1 MDMKSFYANEKPKTK
16 RKGFSL
22 VEMMVVMLLIAVV
35 LAASA
40 PMITRKVS
48 RERSDK
54 IFDMLG
60 TDPNNAVEYVK
71 GRNQRIF
78 MNGKTDGYVG
88 IVETGVNIP
97 ANSILFGKNSL
108 SSGTGGTAT
117 TNLVGIGFGTTNY
130 LNSVAIGY
138 KAGAFT
144 DAVSIGKGAN
154 GNEYG
159 VAIGSN
165 SQTRYKNSV
174 AIGYNARTVGENAI
188 TIGAGPF
195 ATDTGKNA
203 ISIGYNADAIAK
215 NGIAIGYNAS
225 ATDENSVAIGYN
237 ATAPFKNSIVLGT
250 EKDTVYIPGNLIIG
264 KTTAVG
270 VRAVSD
276 GRSYPLYAYTH
287 RSHDGDDRHF
297 TDIVDVI
304 ERNHADDY
312 KGSGD
317 FAVAMVGSR
326 TPGIQLG
333 PYTFRTHAWSS
344 GYNDNQK
351 ICPPTNSGDWYRIS
365 RGKCSDVDQSSN
377 NVWLWSDARLKN
389 IGNTYTSGLEEL
401 NQLKFYHFTFKNDKD
416 KTPQVGVIAQDLQKV
431 FPQAVSKDD
440 GGWLTIR
447 WDEMFYAAI
456 NAIKEL
462 NTKVCAIAKDVTNLK
477 TVTDEHTKTL
487 EAQAQTI
494 EQQQVEIKEL
504 TARVE
509 KLEQKRK

>member
-1 MDMKSFYANEKPKTK
+1 M
-16 RKGFSL
+16 
-22 VEMMVVMLLIAVV
+22 IAVV

-78 MNGKTDGYVG
+78 MNGRKDGYVG

-97 ANSILFGKNSL
+97 TNSVLFGQNIL
-108 SSGTGGTAT
+108 SPFNYAT
-117 TNLVGIGFGTTNY
+117 KETSANNLVGIGFGTTNY

-138 KAGAFT
+138 KAAANT
-144 DAVSIGKGAN
+144 DSVTIGNSAS
-154 GNEYG
+154 GNDYG

-174 AIGYNARTVGENAI
+174 AIGYSARTTGENAVA
-188 TIGAGPF
+188 IGASQWSTESG
-195 ATDTGKNA
+195 
-203 ISIGYNADAIAK
+203 
-215 NGIAIGYNAS
+215 
-225 ATDENSVAIGYN
+225 ERSVAIGYGARARYENSIAIGANASVMGENSIAIGNN
-237 ATAPFKNSIVLGT
+237 ATASYKNTVVLGDSNT
-250 EKDTVYIPGNLIIG
+250 TVFIPGNLVVNHAALIG
-264 KTTAVG
+264 
-270 VRAVSD
+270 RAAGRNDNLYFRPYAQED
-276 GRSYPLYAYTH
+276 GRHFAVLNA
-287 RSHDGDDRHF
+287 GDWKGEDSNVSLVQDDTNDDKLVVRVGPYS
-297 TDIVDVI
+297 TQT
-304 ERNHADDY
+304 EWWRRDY
-312 KGSGD
+312 KD
-317 FAVAMVGSR
+317 NN
-326 TPGIQLG
+326 
-333 PYTFRTHAWSS
+333 RTHI
-344 GYNDNQK
+344 NFED
-351 ICPPTNSGDWYRIS
+351 PT
-365 RGKCSDVDQSSN
+365 RGNNPKSHRQSDI
-377 NVWLWSDARLKN
+377 RLKN
-389 IGNTYTSGLEEL
+389 VGEPFTAGLNEL
-401 NQLKFYHFTFKNDKD
+401 EKLNFYHFTFKKDKD
-416 KTPQVGVIAQDLQKV
+416 QVPQVGVMAQDLQKV

-487 EAQAQTI
+487 ESQAQTI

>member
-1 MDMKSFYANEKPKTK
+1 MDMKSFYANEKLKTK

-78 MNGKTDGYVG
+78 MNGRKDGYIG

-97 ANSILFGKNSL
+97 TNSVLFGQNILFPFNY
-108 SSGTGGTAT
+108 AT
-117 TNLVGIGFGTTNY
+117 KETSANNLVGIGFGTSNY

-138 KAGAFT
+138 KAAANT
-144 DAVSIGKGAN
+144 DSVTIGNSAS
-154 GNEYG
+154 GNDYG

-174 AIGYNARTVGENAI
+174 AIGYSARTTGENAVA
-188 TIGAGPF
+188 IGASQWSTEAG
-195 ATDTGKNA
+195 
-203 ISIGYNADAIAK
+203 
-215 NGIAIGYNAS
+215 
-225 ATDENSVAIGYN
+225 ERSVAIGYGASAHYENSIAIGANASVMGENSIAIGNN
-237 ATAPFKNSIVLGT
+237 ATAHYKNTVVLGNSNT
-250 EKDTVYIPGNLIIG
+250 TVFIPGNLVVNHAALIG
-264 KTTAVG
+264 
-270 VRAVSD
+270 RAAGRNDNLYFRPYAQED
-276 GRSYPLYAYTH
+276 GRHFAVLNA
-287 RSHDGDDRHF
+287 GDWKGNDSNLSMVQDD
-297 TDIVDVI
+297 TDTDKLVVRVGPYSTQT
-304 ERNHADDY
+304 EWWRGDY
-312 KGSGD
+312 KD
-317 FAVAMVGSR
+317 NN
-326 TPGIQLG
+326 
-333 PYTFRTHAWSS
+333 RTHI
-344 GYNDNQK
+344 NFED
-351 ICPPTNSGDWYRIS
+351 PT
-365 RGKCSDVDQSSN
+365 RGNNPKSHKHSDI
-377 NVWLWSDARLKN
+377 RLKN
-389 IGNTYTSGLEEL
+389 VGEPFTAGLNEL
-401 NQLKFYHFTFKNDKD
+401 EKLNFYHFTFKKDKD
-416 KTPQVGVIAQDLQKV
+416 QVPQVGVMAQDLQKV

>member
-78 MNGKTDGYVG
+78 MNGRKDGYVG

-97 ANSILFGKNSL
+97 TNSVLFGQNIL
-108 SSGTGGTAT
+108 SPFNYAT
-117 TNLVGIGFGTTNY
+117 KETSANNLVGIGFGTTNY

-138 KAGAFT
+138 KASANT
-144 DAVSIGKGAN
+144 DSVTIGNSAS

-174 AIGYNARTVGENAI
+174 AIGYSARTSGENAVA
-188 TIGAGPF
+188 IGASQWSTEAG
-195 ATDTGKNA
+195 
-203 ISIGYNADAIAK
+203 
-215 NGIAIGYNAS
+215 
-225 ATDENSVAIGYN
+225 ERSVAIGYGARARYENSIAIGANASVMGENSIAIGNN
-237 ATAPFKNSIVLGT
+237 ATANYKNTVVLGDSNT
-250 EKDTVYIPGNLIIG
+250 TVFIPGNLVVNHAALIG
-264 KTTAVG
+264 
-270 VRAVSD
+270 RAAGRNDNLYFRPYAQED
-276 GRSYPLYAYTH
+276 GRHFAVLNA
-287 RSHDGDDRHF
+287 GDWKGNDSNLSMVQDD
-297 TDIVDVI
+297 TDTDKLVVRVGPYSTQT
-304 ERNHADDY
+304 EWWRGDY
-312 KGSGD
+312 KD
-317 FAVAMVGSR
+317 NN
-326 TPGIQLG
+326 
-333 PYTFRTHAWSS
+333 RTHI
-344 GYNDNQK
+344 NFED
-351 ICPPTNSGDWYRIS
+351 PT
-365 RGKCSDVDQSSN
+365 RGNNPKSHKHSDI
-377 NVWLWSDARLKN
+377 RLKN
-389 IGNTYTSGLEEL
+389 VGEPFTAGLNEL
-401 NQLKFYHFTFKNDKD
+401 EKLNFYHFTFKKDKD
-416 KTPQVGVIAQDLQKV
+416 QVPQVGVMAQDLQKV

>member
-78 MNGKTDGYVG
+78 MNGRKDGYVG

-97 ANSILFGKNSL
+97 TNSVLFGQNILFPFNY
-108 SSGTGGTAT
+108 AT
-117 TNLVGIGFGTTNY
+117 KETSANNLVGIGFGTSNY

-144 DAVSIGKGAN
+144 DAVSIGNGAN

-159 VAIGSN
+159 VAIGSKA
-165 SQTRYKNSV
+165 QTRYKNSV

-203 ISIGYNADAIAK
+203 ISIGYNADAINK

-225 ATDENSVAIGYN
+225 AMDENSVAIGYN
-237 ATAPFKNSIVLGT
+237 ATAHYKNTVVLGDT
-250 EKDTVYIPGNLIIG
+250 NTTVYIPGNLVVNHAALIG
-264 KTTAVG
+264 
-270 VRAVSD
+270 RAAGRNDNLYFRPYAQED
-276 GRSYPLYAYTH
+276 GRHFAVLNA
-287 RSHDGDDRHF
+287 GDWKGEDSNVSLVQDDTNDDKLVVRVGPYS
-297 TDIVDVI
+297 TQT
-304 ERNHADDY
+304 EWWRRDY
-312 KGSGD
+312 KD
-317 FAVAMVGSR
+317 NN
-326 TPGIQLG
+326 
-333 PYTFRTHAWSS
+333 RTHINFEDPTR
-344 GYNDNQK
+344 GNDPKSHRQ
-351 ICPPTNSGDWYRIS
+351 
-365 RGKCSDVDQSSN
+365 SDI
-377 NVWLWSDARLKN
+377 RLKN
-389 IGNTYTSGLEEL
+389 VGEPFTAGLNEL
-401 NQLKFYHFTFKNDKD
+401 EKLNFYHFTFKKDKD
-416 KTPQVGVIAQDLQKV
+416 QVPQVGVMAQDLQKV

>member
-78 MNGKTDGYVG
+78 MNGRKDGYIG

-97 ANSILFGKNSL
+97 TNSVLFGQNILFPFNY
-108 SSGTGGTAT
+108 AT
-117 TNLVGIGFGTTNY
+117 KETSANNLVGIGFGTTNY

-144 DAVSIGKGAN
+144 DAVSIGNGAN

-165 SQTRYKNSV
+165 SQTRHKNSV
-174 AIGYNARTVGENAI
+174 AIGYSARTTGENAVA
-188 TIGAGPF
+188 IGASQWGTE
-195 ATDTGKNA
+195 AG
-203 ISIGYNADAIAK
+203 
-215 NGIAIGYNAS
+215 
-225 ATDENSVAIGYN
+225 ERSVAIGYGANARYERSIAIGANASVMGENSIAIGNN
-237 ATAPFKNSIVLGT
+237 ATAHYKNTVVLGDSNT
-250 EKDTVYIPGNLIIG
+250 TVFIPGNLVVNHAALIG
-264 KTTAVG
+264 
-270 VRAVSD
+270 RAAGRNDNLYFRPYAQED
-276 GRSYPLYAYTH
+276 GRHFAVLNA
-287 RSHDGDDRHF
+287 GDWKGNDSNLSMVQDD
-297 TDIVDVI
+297 TDTDKLVVRVGPYSTQT
-304 ERNHADDY
+304 EWWRGDY
-312 KGSGD
+312 KD
-317 FAVAMVGSR
+317 NN
-326 TPGIQLG
+326 
-333 PYTFRTHAWSS
+333 RTHI
-344 GYNDNQK
+344 NFED
-351 ICPPTNSGDWYRIS
+351 PT
-365 RGKCSDVDQSSN
+365 RGNNTKSHKHSDI
-377 NVWLWSDARLKN
+377 RLKN
-389 IGNTYTSGLEEL
+389 VGEPFTAGLNEL
-401 NQLKFYHFTFKNDKD
+401 EKLNFYHFTFKKDKD
-416 KTPQVGVIAQDLQKV
+416 QVPQVGVMAQDLQKV

>member
-1 MDMKSFYANEKPKTK
+1 MDMKSFYANEKPKSK

-78 MNGKTDGYVG
+78 MNGRKDGYVG

-97 ANSILFGKNSL
+97 TNSVIFGKNMLFPFDYVTKESP
-108 SSGTGGTAT
+108 AN
-117 TNLVGIGFGTTNY
+117 NLVGIGFDTSNY

-144 DAVSIGKGAN
+144 DAVSIGNSASGSD
-154 GNEYG
+154 YG

-165 SQTRYKNSV
+165 SNTRHKNSV
-174 AIGYNARTVGENAI
+174 AIGYRAQTSGENAV
-188 TIGAGPF
+188 
-195 ATDTGKNA
+195 
-203 ISIGYNADAIAK
+203 
-215 NGIAIGYNAS
+215 AIGGSQWGTEAG
-225 ATDENSVAIGYN
+225 ERSVAIGYGARARYNNSIAIGANASVMGENSIAIGNN
-237 ATAPFKNSIVLGT
+237 ATANYKNTVVLGDSNT
-250 EKDTVYIPGNLIIG
+250 TVFIPGNLVVNHAALIG
-264 KTTAVG
+264 RSAG
-270 VRAVSD
+270 RNDNLYFRPYAQED
-276 GRSYPLYAYTH
+276 GRHFAVLNA
-287 RSHDGDDRHF
+287 GDWKGEDSNLSMVQDDTN
-297 TDIVDVI
+297 TDILVVRVGPYSTLS
-304 ERNHADDY
+304 ERWRRDY
-312 KGSGD
+312 KD
-317 FAVAMVGSR
+317 NN
-326 TPGIQLG
+326 
-333 PYTFRTHAWSS
+333 RTHINFEDPSK
-344 GYNDNQK
+344 G
-351 ICPPTNSGDWYRIS
+351 NSTKSHRQ
-365 RGKCSDVDQSSN
+365 SDI
-377 NVWLWSDARLKN
+377 RLKN
-389 IGNTYTSGLEEL
+389 VGEPFTAGLDEL
-401 NQLKFYHFTFKNDKD
+401 EKLNFYHFTFKKDKD
-416 KTPQVGVIAQDLQKV
+416 QVPQVGVMAQDLQKV

-487 EAQAQTI
+487 ESQAQTI

>member
-78 MNGKTDGYVG
+78 MNGRKDGYVG

-97 ANSILFGKNSL
+97 TNSVLFGQNIL
-108 SSGTGGTAT
+108 SPFNYAT
-117 TNLVGIGFGTTNY
+117 KETSANNLVGIGFGTTNY

-138 KAGAFT
+138 KAAANT
-144 DAVSIGKGAN
+144 DSVTIGNSASGSD
-154 GNEYG
+154 YG

-165 SQTRYKNSV
+165 SQTRHKNSV
-174 AIGYNARTVGENAI
+174 AIGYSARTTGENAVA
-188 TIGAGPF
+188 IGASQWGTE
-195 ATDTGKNA
+195 AG
-203 ISIGYNADAIAK
+203 
-215 NGIAIGYNAS
+215 
-225 ATDENSVAIGYN
+225 ERSVAIGYGANASYERSIAIGANASVMGENSIAIGNN
-237 ATAPFKNSIVLGT
+237 ATAHYKNTVVLGDSNT
-250 EKDTVYIPGNLIIG
+250 TVFIPGNLVVNHAALIG
-264 KTTAVG
+264 
-270 VRAVSD
+270 RAAGRNDNLYFRPYAQED
-276 GRSYPLYAYTH
+276 GRHFAVLNA
-287 RSHDGDDRHF
+287 GDWKGEDSNLSMVQDD
-297 TDIVDVI
+297 TDTDNLVVRVGPYSTQT
-304 ERNHADDY
+304 ERWRRDY
-312 KGSGD
+312 KD
-317 FAVAMVGSR
+317 NN
-326 TPGIQLG
+326 
-333 PYTFRTHAWSS
+333 RTHINFEDPTR
-344 GYNDNQK
+344 GNDPKSHRQ
-351 ICPPTNSGDWYRIS
+351 
-365 RGKCSDVDQSSN
+365 SDI
-377 NVWLWSDARLKN
+377 RLKN
-389 IGNTYTSGLEEL
+389 VGEPFTAGLNEL
-401 NQLKFYHFTFKNDKD
+401 EKLNFYHFTFKKDKD
-416 KTPQVGVIAQDLQKV
+416 QVPQVGVMAQDLQKV

>member
-1 MDMKSFYANEKPKTK
+1 MRNQKTK

-78 MNGKTDGYVG
+78 MNGRKDGYIG

-97 ANSILFGKNSL
+97 TNSVLFGQNIL
-108 SSGTGGTAT
+108 SPFNYAT
-117 TNLVGIGFGTTNY
+117 KETSANNLVGIGFGTTNY

-138 KAGAFT
+138 KASANT
-144 DAVSIGKGAN
+144 DSVTIGNSAS

-174 AIGYNARTVGENAI
+174 AIGYSARTSGENAVA
-188 TIGAGPF
+188 IGASQWSTEAG
-195 ATDTGKNA
+195 
-203 ISIGYNADAIAK
+203 
-215 NGIAIGYNAS
+215 
-225 ATDENSVAIGYN
+225 ERSVAIGYGARARYENSIAIGANASVMGENSIAIGNN
-237 ATAPFKNSIVLGT
+237 ATANYKNTVVLGDSNT
-250 EKDTVYIPGNLIIG
+250 TVFIPGNLVVNHAALIG
-264 KTTAVG
+264 
-270 VRAVSD
+270 RAAGRNDNLYFRPYAQED
-276 GRSYPLYAYTH
+276 GRHFAVLNA
-287 RSHDGDDRHF
+287 GDWKGNDSNLSMVQDD
-297 TDIVDVI
+297 TDTDKLVVRVGPYSTQT
-304 ERNHADDY
+304 EWWRGDY
-312 KGSGD
+312 KD
-317 FAVAMVGSR
+317 NN
-326 TPGIQLG
+326 
-333 PYTFRTHAWSS
+333 RTHI
-344 GYNDNQK
+344 NFED
-351 ICPPTNSGDWYRIS
+351 PT
-365 RGKCSDVDQSSN
+365 RGNNPKSHKHSDI
-377 NVWLWSDARLKN
+377 RLKN
-389 IGNTYTSGLEEL
+389 VGESFTAGLNEL
-401 NQLKFYHFTFKNDKD
+401 EKLNFYHFTFKKDKD
-416 KTPQVGVIAQDLQKV
+416 QVPQVGVMAQDLQKV

-487 EAQAQTI
+487 ESQAQTI

>member
-1 MDMKSFYANEKPKTK
+1 MDMKNFYANEKPKTK

-78 MNGKTDGYVG
+78 MNGRKDGYVG

-97 ANSILFGKNSL
+97 TNSVLFGQNML
-108 SSGTGGTAT
+108 SPFDFVTKETSAN
-117 TNLVGIGFGTTNY
+117 NLVGIGFGTTNY

-138 KAGAFT
+138 KASANT
-144 DAVSIGKGAN
+144 DSVTL
-154 GNEYG
+154 GNSASGSEYG
-159 VAIGSN
+159 VAIGSRA
-165 SQTRYKNSV
+165 QTRYKNSV

-188 TIGAGPF
+188 TIGSGPF

-225 ATDENSVAIGYN
+225 AMDENSVAIGYN
-237 ATAPFKNSIVLGT
+237 ATAPYKNTVVLGDT
-250 EKDTVYIPGNLIIG
+250 NTTVYIPGNLVVNHAALIG
-264 KTTAVG
+264 RNAG
-270 VRAVSD
+270 RNDNLYFRPYAQED
-276 GRSYPLYAYTH
+276 GRHFAVLNAG
-287 RSHDGDDRHF
+287 DWKGDDSNLSMVQDD
-297 TDIVDVI
+297 TDTDRLVVRVGPYSTQT
-304 ERNHADDY
+304 EWWRRDY
-312 KGSGD
+312 KD
-317 FAVAMVGSR
+317 NN
-326 TPGIQLG
+326 
-333 PYTFRTHAWSS
+333 RTHINFEDPSK
-344 GYNDNQK
+344 G
-351 ICPPTNSGDWYRIS
+351 NSTKS
-365 RGKCSDVDQSSN
+365 HKHSDI
-377 NVWLWSDARLKN
+377 RLKN
-389 IGNTYTSGLEEL
+389 VGEPFTAGLNEL
-401 NQLKFYHFTFKNDKD
+401 EKLNFYHFTFKKDKD
-416 KTPQVGVIAQDLQKV
+416 QVPQVGVMAQDLQKV

-447 WDEMFYAAI
+447 WDEMFYATI

>member
-78 MNGKTDGYVG
+78 MNGRKDGYVG

-97 ANSILFGKNSL
+97 TNSVLFGQNILFPFNY
-108 SSGTGGTAT
+108 AT
-117 TNLVGIGFGTTNY
+117 KETSANNLVGIGFGTSNY

-138 KAGAFT
+138 KASANT
-144 DAVSIGKGAN
+144 DSVTIGNSAS
-154 GNEYG
+154 GNDYG

-174 AIGYNARTVGENAI
+174 AIGYSARTTGENAVA
-188 TIGAGPF
+188 IGASQWSTEAG
-195 ATDTGKNA
+195 
-203 ISIGYNADAIAK
+203 
-215 NGIAIGYNAS
+215 
-225 ATDENSVAIGYN
+225 ERSVAIGYGARARYENSIAIGANASVMGENSIAIGNN
-237 ATAPFKNSIVLGT
+237 ATANYKNTVVLGDSNT
-250 EKDTVYIPGNLIIG
+250 TVFIPGNLVVNHAALIG
-264 KTTAVG
+264 
-270 VRAVSD
+270 RAAGRNDNLYFRPYAQED
-276 GRSYPLYAYTH
+276 GRHFAVLNA
-287 RSHDGDDRHF
+287 GDWKGEDSNVSLVQDDTNDDKLVVRVGPYS
-297 TDIVDVI
+297 TQT
-304 ERNHADDY
+304 EWWRRDY
-312 KGSGD
+312 KD
-317 FAVAMVGSR
+317 NN
-326 TPGIQLG
+326 
-333 PYTFRTHAWSS
+333 RTHI
-344 GYNDNQK
+344 NFED
-351 ICPPTNSGDWYRIS
+351 PT
-365 RGKCSDVDQSSN
+365 RGNNPKSHRQSDI
-377 NVWLWSDARLKN
+377 RLKN
-389 IGNTYTSGLEEL
+389 VGEPFTAGLNEL
-401 NQLKFYHFTFKNDKD
+401 EKLNFYHFTFKKDKD
-416 KTPQVGVIAQDLQKV
+416 QVPQVGVMAQDLQKV

-487 EAQAQTI
+487 ESQAQTI

>member
-78 MNGKTDGYVG
+78 MNGRKDGYVG

-97 ANSILFGKNSL
+97 TNSVLFGQNILFPFNY
-108 SSGTGGTAT
+108 AT
-117 TNLVGIGFGTTNY
+117 KETSANNLVGIGFGTSNY

-144 DAVSIGKGAN
+144 DAVSIGNGAN

-165 SQTRYKNSV
+165 SQTRHKNSV
-174 AIGYNARTVGENAI
+174 AIGYSARTTGENAVA
-188 TIGAGPF
+188 IGASQWGTE
-195 ATDTGKNA
+195 AG
-203 ISIGYNADAIAK
+203 
-215 NGIAIGYNAS
+215 
-225 ATDENSVAIGYN
+225 ERSVAIGYGANARYERSIAIGANASVMGENSIAIGNN
-237 ATAPFKNSIVLGT
+237 ATAHYKNTVVLGDSNT
-250 EKDTVYIPGNLIIG
+250 TVFIPGNLVVNHAALIG
-264 KTTAVG
+264 
-270 VRAVSD
+270 RAAGRNDNLYFRPYAQED
-276 GRSYPLYAYTH
+276 GRHFAVLNA
-287 RSHDGDDRHF
+287 GDWKGEDSNVSLVQDDTNDDKLVVRVGPYS
-297 TDIVDVI
+297 TVT
-304 ERNHADDY
+304 EWWRRDY
-312 KGSGD
+312 KD
-317 FAVAMVGSR
+317 NN
-326 TPGIQLG
+326 
-333 PYTFRTHAWSS
+333 RTHINFEDPTR
-344 GYNDNQK
+344 GNDPKSHRQ
-351 ICPPTNSGDWYRIS
+351 
-365 RGKCSDVDQSSN
+365 SDI
-377 NVWLWSDARLKN
+377 RLKN
-389 IGNTYTSGLEEL
+389 VGEPFTAGLNEL
-401 NQLKFYHFTFKNDKD
+401 EKLNFYHFTFKKDKD
-416 KTPQVGVIAQDLQKV
+416 HVPQVGVMAQDLQKV

>member
-1 MDMKSFYANEKPKTK
+1 
-16 RKGFSL
+16 
-22 VEMMVVMLLIAVV
+22 MLLIAVV

-78 MNGKTDGYVG
+78 MNGRKDGYVG

-97 ANSILFGKNSL
+97 TNSVLFGQNILFPFNYVTKETSAN
-108 SSGTGGTAT
+108 
-117 TNLVGIGFGTTNY
+117 NLVGIGFGTSNY

-144 DAVSIGKGAN
+144 DAVSIGNGAD

-159 VAIGSN
+159 VAIGSKA
-165 SQTRYKNSV
+165 QTRYKNSV

-188 TIGAGPF
+188 TIGSGPF

-203 ISIGYNADAIAK
+203 ISIGYNAEAIAK

-225 ATDENSVAIGYN
+225 AMDENSVAIGYN
-237 ATAPFKNSIVLGT
+237 ATAPYKNTVVLGDT
-250 EKDTVYIPGNLIIG
+250 NTTVYIPGNLVVNHAALIG
-264 KTTAVG
+264 RNAG
-270 VRAVSD
+270 RNDNLYFRPYAQED
-276 GRSYPLYAYTH
+276 GRHFAVLNA
-287 RSHDGDDRHF
+287 GDWKGEDSNVSLVQDDTNDDKLVVRVGPYS
-297 TDIVDVI
+297 TQT
-304 ERNHADDY
+304 EWWRRDY
-312 KGSGD
+312 KD
-317 FAVAMVGSR
+317 NN
-326 TPGIQLG
+326 
-333 PYTFRTHAWSS
+333 RTHINFEDPTR
-344 GYNDNQK
+344 GNDPKSHKQ
-351 ICPPTNSGDWYRIS
+351 
-365 RGKCSDVDQSSN
+365 SDI
-377 NVWLWSDARLKN
+377 RLKN
-389 IGNTYTSGLEEL
+389 VGEPFTAGLNEL
-401 NQLKFYHFTFKNDKD
+401 EKLNFYHFTFKKDKD
-416 KTPQVGVIAQDLQKV
+416 QVPQVGVMAQDLQKV

>member
-1 MDMKSFYANEKPKTK
+1 MDMKSFYANEKPKSK

-78 MNGKTDGYVG
+78 MNGRKDGYVG

-97 ANSILFGKNSL
+97 TNSVLFGQNML
-108 SSGTGGTAT
+108 SPFDFVTKETSAN
-117 TNLVGIGFGTTNY
+117 NLVGIGFGTTNY

-138 KAGAFT
+138 KASANT
-144 DAVSIGKGAN
+144 DSVTIGNGAN

-159 VAIGSN
+159 VAIGSKA
-165 SQTRYKNSV
+165 QTRYKNSV

-195 ATDTGKNA
+195 LTDTGKNA

-225 ATDENSVAIGYN
+225 AMDENSVAIGYN
-237 ATAPFKNSIVLGT
+237 ATAHYKNTVVLGDT
-250 EKDTVYIPGNLIIG
+250 NTTVYIPGNLVVNHAALIG
-264 KTTAVG
+264 
-270 VRAVSD
+270 RAAGRNDNLYFRPYAQED
-276 GRSYPLYAYTH
+276 GRHFAVLNA
-287 RSHDGDDRHF
+287 GDWKGEDSNVSLVQDDTNDDKLVVRVGPYS
-297 TDIVDVI
+297 TQT
-304 ERNHADDY
+304 EWWRRDY
-312 KGSGD
+312 KD
-317 FAVAMVGSR
+317 NN
-326 TPGIQLG
+326 
-333 PYTFRTHAWSS
+333 RTHINFEDPTR
-344 GYNDNQK
+344 GNDPKSHRQ
-351 ICPPTNSGDWYRIS
+351 
-365 RGKCSDVDQSSN
+365 SDI
-377 NVWLWSDARLKN
+377 RLKN
-389 IGNTYTSGLEEL
+389 VGEPFTAGLNEL
-401 NQLKFYHFTFKNDKD
+401 EKLNFYHFTFKKDKD
-416 KTPQVGVIAQDLQKV
+416 QVPQVGVMAQDLQKV

-487 EAQAQTI
+487 ETQAQTI

>member
-1 MDMKSFYANEKPKTK
+1 MDMKSFYANEKPKNK

-78 MNGKTDGYVG
+78 MNGRKDGYVG

-97 ANSILFGKNSL
+97 TNSVLFGKNMLFPFDYVTKESP
-108 SSGTGGTAT
+108 AN
-117 TNLVGIGFGTTNY
+117 NLVGIGFDTSNY

-144 DAVSIGKGAN
+144 DAVSIGNGAS
-154 GNEYG
+154 GSDYG

-165 SQTRYKNSV
+165 SNTRHKNSV
-174 AIGYNARTVGENAI
+174 AIGYRAQTTGENAV
-188 TIGAGPF
+188 
-195 ATDTGKNA
+195 
-203 ISIGYNADAIAK
+203 
-215 NGIAIGYNAS
+215 AIGGSQWGTEAG
-225 ATDENSVAIGYN
+225 ERSVAIGYGARARYNNSIAIGANASVMGENSIAIGNN
-237 ATAPFKNSIVLGT
+237 ATANYKNTVVLGDSNT
-250 EKDTVYIPGNLIIG
+250 TVFIPGNLVVNHAALIG
-264 KTTAVG
+264 RSGGINDNLYFRPYAQE
-270 VRAVSD
+270 D
-276 GRSYPLYAYTH
+276 GRH
-287 RSHDGDDRHF
+287 
-297 TDIVDVI
+297 
-304 ERNHADDY
+304 
-312 KGSGD
+312 
-317 FAVAMVGSR
+317 FAVLNAGDWKGGDSNLSMVQDA
-326 TPGIQLG
+326 TNTDNLVVKVG
-333 PYTFRTHAWSS
+333 PYSTLTERWRRDYRDNNRTHINFENPAR
-344 GYNDNQK
+344 GDNPK
-351 ICPPTNSGDWYRIS
+351 SYRQ
-365 RGKCSDVDQSSN
+365 SDI
-377 NVWLWSDARLKN
+377 RLKN
-389 IGNTYTSGLEEL
+389 VGEPFTAGLNEL
-401 NQLKFYHFTFKNDKD
+401 EKLNFYHFTFKKDKD
-416 KTPQVGVIAQDLQKV
+416 QVPQVGVMAQDLQKV

>member
-78 MNGKTDGYVG
+78 MNGRKDGYVG

-97 ANSILFGKNSL
+97 TNSVLFGQNIL
-108 SSGTGGTAT
+108 SPFNYAT
-117 TNLVGIGFGTTNY
+117 KETSANNLVGIGFGTTNY

-138 KAGAFT
+138 KAAANT
-144 DAVSIGKGAN
+144 DSVSIGNGAN

-165 SQTRYKNSV
+165 SQTRHKNSV
-174 AIGYNARTVGENAI
+174 AIGYNTR
-188 TIGAGPF
+188 TIGE
-195 ATDTGKNA
+195 NA
-203 ISIGYNADAIAK
+203 ISIGTSDDRGFTNAH
-215 NGIAIGYNAS
+215 NSIAIGYNARAAANNS
-225 ATDENSVAIGYN
+225 LAIGHTARAIEENSVAIGYN
-237 ATAPFKNSIVLGT
+237 AIASYKNTIVLGDSNT
-250 EKDTVYIPGNLIIG
+250 TVYIPGNLVVNHAALIG
-264 KTTAVG
+264 
-270 VRAVSD
+270 RAAGRNDNLYFRPYAQED
-276 GRSYPLYAYTH
+276 GRHFAVLNA
-287 RSHDGDDRHF
+287 GDWKGEDSNVSLVQDDTNDDKLVVRVGPYS
-297 TDIVDVI
+297 TQT
-304 ERNHADDY
+304 EWWRRDY
-312 KGSGD
+312 KD
-317 FAVAMVGSR
+317 NN
-326 TPGIQLG
+326 
-333 PYTFRTHAWSS
+333 RTHINFEDPTR
-344 GYNDNQK
+344 GNDPKSHRQ
-351 ICPPTNSGDWYRIS
+351 
-365 RGKCSDVDQSSN
+365 SDI
-377 NVWLWSDARLKN
+377 RLKN
-389 IGNTYTSGLEEL
+389 VGEPFTAGLNEL
-401 NQLKFYHFTFKNDKD
+401 EKLNFYHFTYKKDKD
-416 KTPQVGVIAQDLQKV
+416 QVPQVGVMAQDLQKV

>member
-78 MNGKTDGYVG
+78 MNGRKDGYIG

-97 ANSILFGKNSL
+97 TNSVLFGQNILFPFNY
-108 SSGTGGTAT
+108 AT
-117 TNLVGIGFGTTNY
+117 KETSANNLVGIGFGTTNY

-138 KAGAFT
+138 KASANT
-144 DAVSIGKGAN
+144 DSVTIGNSAN
-154 GNEYG
+154 GSDYG

-174 AIGYNARTVGENAI
+174 AIGYSARTTGENAVA
-188 TIGAGPF
+188 IGASQWSTEAG
-195 ATDTGKNA
+195 
-203 ISIGYNADAIAK
+203 
-215 NGIAIGYNAS
+215 
-225 ATDENSVAIGYN
+225 ERSVAIGYGARARYENSIAIGANASVMGENSIAIGNN
-237 ATAPFKNSIVLGT
+237 ATANYKNTVVLGDSNT
-250 EKDTVYIPGNLIIG
+250 TVFIPGNLVVNHAALIG
-264 KTTAVG
+264 
-270 VRAVSD
+270 RAAGRNDNLYFRPYAQED
-276 GRSYPLYAYTH
+276 GRHFAVLNA
-287 RSHDGDDRHF
+287 GDWKGEDSNVSLVQDDTNDDKLVVRVGPYS
-297 TDIVDVI
+297 TQT
-304 ERNHADDY
+304 EWWRRDY
-312 KGSGD
+312 KD
-317 FAVAMVGSR
+317 NN
-326 TPGIQLG
+326 
-333 PYTFRTHAWSS
+333 RTHINFEDPTR
-344 GYNDNQK
+344 GNDPKSHRQ
-351 ICPPTNSGDWYRIS
+351 
-365 RGKCSDVDQSSN
+365 SDI
-377 NVWLWSDARLKN
+377 RLKN
-389 IGNTYTSGLEEL
+389 VGEPFTAGLNEL
-401 NQLKFYHFTFKNDKD
+401 EKLNFYHFTFKKDKD
-416 KTPQVGVIAQDLQKV
+416 QVPQVGVMAQDLQKV

-504 TARVE
+504 TARVD

>member
-78 MNGKTDGYVG
+78 MNGRKDGYIG

-97 ANSILFGKNSL
+97 TNSVLFGQNILFPFNY
-108 SSGTGGTAT
+108 AT
-117 TNLVGIGFGTTNY
+117 KETSANNLVGIGFGTSNY

-144 DAVSIGKGAN
+144 DAVSIGNGAN

-165 SQTRYKNSV
+165 SQTRHKNSV
-174 AIGYNARTVGENAI
+174 AIGYSARTTGENAVA
-188 TIGAGPF
+188 IGASQWGTE
-195 ATDTGKNA
+195 AG
-203 ISIGYNADAIAK
+203 
-215 NGIAIGYNAS
+215 
-225 ATDENSVAIGYN
+225 ERSVAIGYGANARYERSIAIGANASVMGENSIAIGNN
-237 ATAPFKNSIVLGT
+237 ATAHYKNTVVLGDSNT
-250 EKDTVYIPGNLIIG
+250 TVFIPGNLVVNHAALIG
-264 KTTAVG
+264 
-270 VRAVSD
+270 RAAGRNDNLYFRPYAQED
-276 GRSYPLYAYTH
+276 GRHFAVLNA
-287 RSHDGDDRHF
+287 GDWKGEDSNLSMVQDDTN
-297 TDIVDVI
+297 TDKLVVRVGPYSTVT
-304 ERNHADDY
+304 EWWRRDY
-312 KGSGD
+312 KD
-317 FAVAMVGSR
+317 NN
-326 TPGIQLG
+326 
-333 PYTFRTHAWSS
+333 RTHINFEDPTR
-344 GYNDNQK
+344 GNDPKSHRQ
-351 ICPPTNSGDWYRIS
+351 
-365 RGKCSDVDQSSN
+365 SDI
-377 NVWLWSDARLKN
+377 RLKN
-389 IGNTYTSGLEEL
+389 VGEPFTAGLNEL
-401 NQLKFYHFTFKNDKD
+401 EKLNFYHYTYKNDKD
-416 KTPQVGVIAQDLQKV
+416 QVPQVGVMAQDLQKV

>member
-78 MNGKTDGYVG
+78 MNGRKDGYVG

-97 ANSILFGKNSL
+97 TNSVLFGQNTL
-108 SSGTGGTAT
+108 FPFDYAT
-117 TNLVGIGFGTTNY
+117 KETSANNLVGIGFGTTNY

-144 DAVSIGKGAN
+144 DAVSIGNGAN

-165 SQTRYKNSV
+165 SQTRHKNSV
-174 AIGYNARTVGENAI
+174 AIGYSARTTGENAVA
-188 TIGAGPF
+188 IGASQWGTE
-195 ATDTGKNA
+195 AG
-203 ISIGYNADAIAK
+203 
-215 NGIAIGYNAS
+215 
-225 ATDENSVAIGYN
+225 ERSVAIGYGANARYERSIAIGANASVMGENSIAIGNN
-237 ATAPFKNSIVLGT
+237 ATAHYKNTVVLGDSNT
-250 EKDTVYIPGNLIIG
+250 TVFIPGNLVVNHAALIG
-264 KTTAVG
+264 
-270 VRAVSD
+270 RAAGRNDNLYFRPYAQED
-276 GRSYPLYAYTH
+276 GRHFAVLNA
-287 RSHDGDDRHF
+287 GDWKGEDSNLSMVQDDTN
-297 TDIVDVI
+297 TDKLVVRVGPYSTQT
-304 ERNHADDY
+304 EWWRRDY
-312 KGSGD
+312 KD
-317 FAVAMVGSR
+317 NN
-326 TPGIQLG
+326 
-333 PYTFRTHAWSS
+333 RTHI
-344 GYNDNQK
+344 NFED
-351 ICPPTNSGDWYRIS
+351 PT
-365 RGKCSDVDQSSN
+365 RGNNPKSHRQSDI
-377 NVWLWSDARLKN
+377 RLKN
-389 IGNTYTSGLEEL
+389 VGEPFTAGLNEL
-401 NQLKFYHFTFKNDKD
+401 EKLNFYHFTFKKDKD
-416 KTPQVGVIAQDLQKV
+416 QVPQVGVMAQDLQKV

-487 EAQAQTI
+487 ESQAQTI

>member
-78 MNGKTDGYVG
+78 MNGRKDGYVG
-88 IVETGVNIP
+88 IVESGVSVP
-97 ANSILFGKNSL
+97 ANSVLFGQNTLFPFDYVTKETPAN
-108 SSGTGGTAT
+108 
-117 TNLVGIGFGTTNY
+117 NLVGIGFGTSNY

-138 KAGAFT
+138 KASAFT
-144 DAVSIGKGAN
+144 DSVTIGNSASGSD
-154 GNEYG
+154 YG

-165 SQTRYKNSV
+165 SQTRHKNSV
-174 AIGYNARTVGENAI
+174 AIGYSARTTGENAVA
-188 TIGAGPF
+188 IGASQWGTE
-195 ATDTGKNA
+195 AG
-203 ISIGYNADAIAK
+203 
-215 NGIAIGYNAS
+215 
-225 ATDENSVAIGYN
+225 ERSVAIGYGAKASYERSIAIGANASVMGENSIAIGNN
-237 ATAPFKNSIVLGT
+237 ATAHYKNTVVLGDSNT
-250 EKDTVYIPGNLIIG
+250 TVFIPGNLVVNHAALIG
-264 KTTAVG
+264 
-270 VRAVSD
+270 RAAGRNDNLYFRPYAQED
-276 GRSYPLYAYTH
+276 GRHFAVLNA
-287 RSHDGDDRHF
+287 GDWKGEDSNVSLVQDDTNDDKLVVRVGPYS
-297 TDIVDVI
+297 TVT
-304 ERNHADDY
+304 EWWRRDY
-312 KGSGD
+312 KD
-317 FAVAMVGSR
+317 NN
-326 TPGIQLG
+326 
-333 PYTFRTHAWSS
+333 RTHINFEDPTR
-344 GYNDNQK
+344 GNDPKSHRQ
-351 ICPPTNSGDWYRIS
+351 
-365 RGKCSDVDQSSN
+365 SDI
-377 NVWLWSDARLKN
+377 RLKN
-389 IGNTYTSGLEEL
+389 VGEPFTAGLNEL
-401 NQLKFYHFTFKNDKD
+401 EKLNFYHFTFKKDKD
-416 KTPQVGVIAQDLQKV
+416 QVPQVGVMAQDLQKV

>member
-78 MNGKTDGYVG
+78 MNGRKDGYVG

-97 ANSILFGKNSL
+97 TNSVLFGQNILFPFNY
-108 SSGTGGTAT
+108 AT
-117 TNLVGIGFGTTNY
+117 KETSANNLVGIGFGTSNY

-144 DAVSIGKGAN
+144 DAVSIGNGAD

-159 VAIGSN
+159 VAIGSKA
-165 SQTRYKNSV
+165 QTRYKNSV

-203 ISIGYNADAIAK
+203 ISIGYNAEAIAK

-225 ATDENSVAIGYN
+225 AMDENSVAIGYN
-237 ATAPFKNSIVLGT
+237 ATAPYKNTVVLGDT
-250 EKDTVYIPGNLIIG
+250 NTTVYIPGNLVVNHAALIG
-264 KTTAVG
+264 RNAG
-270 VRAVSD
+270 RNDNLYFRPYAQED
-276 GRSYPLYAYTH
+276 GRHFAVLNA
-287 RSHDGDDRHF
+287 GDWKGEDSNVSLVQDDTNDDKLVVRVGPYS
-297 TDIVDVI
+297 TQT
-304 ERNHADDY
+304 EWWRRDY
-312 KGSGD
+312 KD
-317 FAVAMVGSR
+317 NN
-326 TPGIQLG
+326 
-333 PYTFRTHAWSS
+333 RTHINFEDPTR
-344 GYNDNQK
+344 GNDPKSHKQ
-351 ICPPTNSGDWYRIS
+351 
-365 RGKCSDVDQSSN
+365 SDI
-377 NVWLWSDARLKN
+377 RLKN
-389 IGNTYTSGLEEL
+389 VGEPFTAGLNEL
-401 NQLKFYHFTFKNDKD
+401 EKLNFYHFTFKKDKD
-416 KTPQVGVIAQDLQKV
+416 QVPQVGVMAQDLQKV

-487 EAQAQTI
+487 EVQAQTI

>member
-78 MNGKTDGYVG
+78 MNGRKDGYVG

-97 ANSILFGKNSL
+97 TNSVLFGQNILFPFNYVTKETSAN
-108 SSGTGGTAT
+108 
-117 TNLVGIGFGTTNY
+117 NLVGIGFGTSNY

-144 DAVSIGKGAN
+144 DAVSIGNGAD

-159 VAIGSN
+159 VAIGSKA
-165 SQTRYKNSV
+165 QTRYKNSV

-188 TIGAGPF
+188 TIGSGPF

-203 ISIGYNADAIAK
+203 ISIGYNAEAIAK

-225 ATDENSVAIGYN
+225 AMDENSVAIGYN
-237 ATAPFKNSIVLGT
+237 ATAPYKNTVVLGDT
-250 EKDTVYIPGNLIIG
+250 NTTVYIPGNLVVNHAALIG
-264 KTTAVG
+264 RNAG
-270 VRAVSD
+270 RNDNLYFRPYAQED
-276 GRSYPLYAYTH
+276 GRHFAVLNA
-287 RSHDGDDRHF
+287 GDWKGEDSNVSLVQDDTNDDKLVVRVGPYS
-297 TDIVDVI
+297 TDT
-304 ERNHADDY
+304 EWWRKDY
-312 KGSGD
+312 KD
-317 FAVAMVGSR
+317 NN
-326 TPGIQLG
+326 
-333 PYTFRTHAWSS
+333 RTHI
-344 GYNDNQK
+344 NFED
-351 ICPPTNSGDWYRIS
+351 PT
-365 RGKCSDVDQSSN
+365 RGNNPKSHRQSDI
-377 NVWLWSDARLKN
+377 RLKN
-389 IGNTYTSGLEEL
+389 VGEPFTAGLNEL
-401 NQLKFYHFTFKNDKD
+401 EKLNFYHFTFKKDKD
-416 KTPQVGVIAQDLQKV
+416 QVPQVGVMAQDLQKV

>member
-78 MNGKTDGYVG
+78 MNGRKDGYIG

-97 ANSILFGKNSL
+97 TNSVLFGQNILFPFNY
-108 SSGTGGTAT
+108 AT
-117 TNLVGIGFGTTNY
+117 KETSANNLVGIGFGTTNY

-144 DAVSIGKGAN
+144 DAVSIGNGAN

-165 SQTRYKNSV
+165 SQTRHKNSV
-174 AIGYNARTVGENAI
+174 AIGYSARTTGENAVA
-188 TIGAGPF
+188 IGASQWGTE
-195 ATDTGKNA
+195 AG
-203 ISIGYNADAIAK
+203 
-215 NGIAIGYNAS
+215 
-225 ATDENSVAIGYN
+225 ERSVAIGYGANARYERSIAIGANASVMGENSIAIGNN
-237 ATAPFKNSIVLGT
+237 ATAHYKNTVVLGDSNT
-250 EKDTVYIPGNLIIG
+250 TVFIPGNLVVNHAALIG
-264 KTTAVG
+264 
-270 VRAVSD
+270 RAAGRNDNLYFRPYAQED
-276 GRSYPLYAYTH
+276 GRHFAVLNA
-287 RSHDGDDRHF
+287 GDWKGEDSNVSLVQDDTNDDKLVVRVGPYS
-297 TDIVDVI
+297 TVT
-304 ERNHADDY
+304 EWWRRDY
-312 KGSGD
+312 KD
-317 FAVAMVGSR
+317 NN
-326 TPGIQLG
+326 
-333 PYTFRTHAWSS
+333 RTHINFEDPTR
-344 GYNDNQK
+344 GNDPKSHRQ
-351 ICPPTNSGDWYRIS
+351 
-365 RGKCSDVDQSSN
+365 SDI
-377 NVWLWSDARLKN
+377 RLKN
-389 IGNTYTSGLEEL
+389 VGEPFTAGLNEL
-401 NQLKFYHFTFKNDKD
+401 EKLNFYHFTFKKDKD
-416 KTPQVGVIAQDLQKV
+416 HVPQVGVMAQDLQKV

>member
-1 MDMKSFYANEKPKTK
+1 M
-16 RKGFSL
+16 
-22 VEMMVVMLLIAVV
+22 IAVV

-78 MNGKTDGYVG
+78 MNGRKDGYVG

-97 ANSILFGKNSL
+97 TNSVLFGQNIL
-108 SSGTGGTAT
+108 SPFNYAT
-117 TNLVGIGFGTTNY
+117 KETSANNLVGIGFGTTNY

-138 KAGAFT
+138 KASANT
-144 DAVSIGKGAN
+144 DSVTIGNSAS
-154 GNEYG
+154 GNDYG

-174 AIGYNARTVGENAI
+174 AIGYSARTTGENAVA
-188 TIGAGPF
+188 IGASQWSTESG
-195 ATDTGKNA
+195 
-203 ISIGYNADAIAK
+203 
-215 NGIAIGYNAS
+215 
-225 ATDENSVAIGYN
+225 ERSVAIGYGARARYENSIAIGANASVMGENSIAIGNN
-237 ATAPFKNSIVLGT
+237 ATANYKNTVVLGDSNT
-250 EKDTVYIPGNLIIG
+250 TVFIPGNLVVNHAALIG
-264 KTTAVG
+264 
-270 VRAVSD
+270 RAAGRNDNLYFRPYAQED
-276 GRSYPLYAYTH
+276 GRHFAVLNA
-287 RSHDGDDRHF
+287 GDWKGNDSNLSMVQDD
-297 TDIVDVI
+297 TDTDKLVVRVGPYSTQT
-304 ERNHADDY
+304 EWWRGDY
-312 KGSGD
+312 KD
-317 FAVAMVGSR
+317 NN
-326 TPGIQLG
+326 
-333 PYTFRTHAWSS
+333 RTHI
-344 GYNDNQK
+344 NFED
-351 ICPPTNSGDWYRIS
+351 PT
-365 RGKCSDVDQSSN
+365 RGNNPKSHKHSDI
-377 NVWLWSDARLKN
+377 RLKN
-389 IGNTYTSGLEEL
+389 VGEPFTAGLNEL
-401 NQLKFYHFTFKNDKD
+401 EKLNFYHFTFKKDKD
-416 KTPQVGVIAQDLQKV
+416 QVPQVGVMAQDLQKV

>member
-78 MNGKTDGYVG
+78 MNGRKDGYIG

-97 ANSILFGKNSL
+97 TNSVLFGQNILFPFNY
-108 SSGTGGTAT
+108 AT
-117 TNLVGIGFGTTNY
+117 KETSANNLVGIGFGTTNY

-144 DAVSIGKGAN
+144 DAVSIGNGAN

-165 SQTRYKNSV
+165 SQTRHKNSV
-174 AIGYNARTVGENAI
+174 AIGYSARTTGENAVA
-188 TIGAGPF
+188 IGASQWGTE
-195 ATDTGKNA
+195 AG
-203 ISIGYNADAIAK
+203 
-215 NGIAIGYNAS
+215 
-225 ATDENSVAIGYN
+225 ERSVAIGYGAKARYERSIAIGANASVIGENSIAIGNN
-237 ATAPFKNSIVLGT
+237 ATAHYKNTVVLGDSNT
-250 EKDTVYIPGNLIIG
+250 TVFIPGNLVVDHAALIG
-264 KTTAVG
+264 
-270 VRAVSD
+270 RAAGRNDNLYFRPYAQED
-276 GRSYPLYAYTH
+276 GRHFAVLNA
-287 RSHDGDDRHF
+287 GDWKGEDSNVSLVQDDTNDDKLVVRVGPYS
-297 TDIVDVI
+297 TVT
-304 ERNHADDY
+304 EWWRRDY
-312 KGSGD
+312 KD
-317 FAVAMVGSR
+317 NN
-326 TPGIQLG
+326 
-333 PYTFRTHAWSS
+333 RTHINFEDPTR
-344 GYNDNQK
+344 GNDPKSHRQ
-351 ICPPTNSGDWYRIS
+351 
-365 RGKCSDVDQSSN
+365 SDI
-377 NVWLWSDARLKN
+377 RLKN
-389 IGNTYTSGLEEL
+389 VGEPFTAGLNEL
-401 NQLKFYHFTFKNDKD
+401 EKLNFYHFTFKKDKD
-416 KTPQVGVIAQDLQKV
+416 QVPQVGVMAQDLQKV

-504 TARVE
+504 TARVD

>member
-78 MNGKTDGYVG
+78 MNGRKDGYIG

-97 ANSILFGKNSL
+97 TNSVLFGQNILFPFNY
-108 SSGTGGTAT
+108 AT
-117 TNLVGIGFGTTNY
+117 KETSANNLVGIGFGTTNY

-138 KAGAFT
+138 KAAANT
-144 DAVSIGKGAN
+144 DSVTIGNSASGSD
-154 GNEYG
+154 YG

-165 SQTRYKNSV
+165 SQTRHKNSV
-174 AIGYNARTVGENAI
+174 AIGYSARTTGENAVA
-188 TIGAGPF
+188 IGASQWGTE
-195 ATDTGKNA
+195 AG
-203 ISIGYNADAIAK
+203 
-215 NGIAIGYNAS
+215 
-225 ATDENSVAIGYN
+225 ERSVAIGYGAKASYERSIAIGANASVMGENSIAIGNN
-237 ATAPFKNSIVLGT
+237 ATAHYKNTVVLGDSNT
-250 EKDTVYIPGNLIIG
+250 TVFIPGNLVVNHAALIG
-264 KTTAVG
+264 
-270 VRAVSD
+270 RAAGRNDNLYFRPYAQED
-276 GRSYPLYAYTH
+276 GRHFAVLNA
-287 RSHDGDDRHF
+287 GDWKGEDSNVSLVQDDTNDDKLVVRVGPYS
-297 TDIVDVI
+297 TVT
-304 ERNHADDY
+304 EWWRRDY
-312 KGSGD
+312 KD
-317 FAVAMVGSR
+317 NN
-326 TPGIQLG
+326 
-333 PYTFRTHAWSS
+333 RTHINFEDPTR
-344 GYNDNQK
+344 GNDPKSHRQ
-351 ICPPTNSGDWYRIS
+351 
-365 RGKCSDVDQSSN
+365 SDI
-377 NVWLWSDARLKN
+377 RLKN
-389 IGNTYTSGLEEL
+389 VGEPFTAGLNEL
-401 NQLKFYHFTFKNDKD
+401 EKLNFYHFTFKKDKD
-416 KTPQVGVIAQDLQKV
+416 QVPQVGVMAQDLQKV

>member
-78 MNGKTDGYVG
+78 MNGRKDGYVG

-97 ANSILFGKNSL
+97 TNSVLFGQNILFPFNY
-108 SSGTGGTAT
+108 AT
-117 TNLVGIGFGTTNY
+117 KETSANNLVGIGFGTSNY

-144 DAVSIGKGAN
+144 DAVSIGNGAD

-159 VAIGSN
+159 VAIGSKA
-165 SQTRYKNSV
+165 QTRYKNSV

-188 TIGAGPF
+188 TIGSGPF

-203 ISIGYNADAIAK
+203 ISIGYNAEAIAK

-225 ATDENSVAIGYN
+225 AMDENSVAIGYN
-237 ATAPFKNSIVLGT
+237 ATAPYKNTVVLGDT
-250 EKDTVYIPGNLIIG
+250 NTTVYIPGNLVVNHAALIG
-264 KTTAVG
+264 RNAG
-270 VRAVSD
+270 RNDNLYFRPYAQED
-276 GRSYPLYAYTH
+276 GRHFAVLNA
-287 RSHDGDDRHF
+287 GDWKGEDSNVSLVQDDTNDDKLVVRVGPYS
-297 TDIVDVI
+297 TQT
-304 ERNHADDY
+304 EWWRRDY
-312 KGSGD
+312 KD
-317 FAVAMVGSR
+317 NN
-326 TPGIQLG
+326 
-333 PYTFRTHAWSS
+333 RTHINFEDPTR
-344 GYNDNQK
+344 GNDPKSHKQ
-351 ICPPTNSGDWYRIS
+351 
-365 RGKCSDVDQSSN
+365 SDI
-377 NVWLWSDARLKN
+377 RLKN
-389 IGNTYTSGLEEL
+389 VGEPFTAGLNEL
-401 NQLKFYHFTFKNDKD
+401 EKLNFYHFTFKKDKD
-416 KTPQVGVIAQDLQKV
+416 QVPQVGVMAQDLQKV

>member
-1 MDMKSFYANEKPKTK
+1 MDMKSFYANEKPKSK

-78 MNGKTDGYVG
+78 MNGRKDGYVG

-97 ANSILFGKNSL
+97 TNSVLFGQNML
-108 SSGTGGTAT
+108 SPFDFVTKETSAN
-117 TNLVGIGFGTTNY
+117 NLVGIGFGTTNY

-138 KAGAFT
+138 KASANT
-144 DAVSIGKGAN
+144 DSVTIGNSASGS
-154 GNEYG
+154 EYG

-165 SQTRYKNSV
+165 SNTRHKNSV
-174 AIGYNARTVGENAI
+174 AIGYRAQTSGENAV
-188 TIGAGPF
+188 
-195 ATDTGKNA
+195 
-203 ISIGYNADAIAK
+203 
-215 NGIAIGYNAS
+215 AIGGSQWGTEAG
-225 ATDENSVAIGYN
+225 ERSVAIGFGAGARYNNSIAIGANASVMGENSIAIGNN
-237 ATAPFKNSIVLGT
+237 ATAHYKNTVVLGDSNT
-250 EKDTVYIPGNLIIG
+250 TVFIPGNLVVNHAALIG
-264 KTTAVG
+264 
-270 VRAVSD
+270 RAAGRNDNLYFRPYAQED
-276 GRSYPLYAYTH
+276 GRHFAVLNA
-287 RSHDGDDRHF
+287 GDWKGEDSNLSMVQDDTN
-297 TDIVDVI
+297 TDKLVVRVGPYSTQT
-304 ERNHADDY
+304 EWWRRDY
-312 KGSGD
+312 KD
-317 FAVAMVGSR
+317 NN
-326 TPGIQLG
+326 
-333 PYTFRTHAWSS
+333 RTHI
-344 GYNDNQK
+344 NFED
-351 ICPPTNSGDWYRIS
+351 PTKGNNPKSHRQ
-365 RGKCSDVDQSSN
+365 SDI
-377 NVWLWSDARLKN
+377 RLKN
-389 IGNTYTSGLEEL
+389 VGEPFTAGLNEL
-401 NQLKFYHFTFKNDKD
+401 EKLNFYHFTFKKDKD
-416 KTPQVGVIAQDLQKV
+416 QVPQVGVMAQDLQKV

-487 EAQAQTI
+487 ESQAQTI

>member
-78 MNGKTDGYVG
+78 MNGRKDGYIG

-97 ANSILFGKNSL
+97 TNSVLFGQNILFPFNY
-108 SSGTGGTAT
+108 AT
-117 TNLVGIGFGTTNY
+117 KETSANNLVGIGFGTSNY

-144 DAVSIGKGAN
+144 DAVSIGNGAN

-159 VAIGSN
+159 VAIGSKA
-165 SQTRYKNSV
+165 QTRYKNSV

-195 ATDTGKNA
+195 LTDTGKNA

-225 ATDENSVAIGYN
+225 AMDENSVAIGYN
-237 ATAPFKNSIVLGT
+237 ATAHYKNTVVLGDT
-250 EKDTVYIPGNLIIG
+250 NTTVYIPGNLVVNHAALIG
-264 KTTAVG
+264 
-270 VRAVSD
+270 RAAGRNDNLYFRPYAQED
-276 GRSYPLYAYTH
+276 GRHFAVLNA
-287 RSHDGDDRHF
+287 GDWKGEDSNVSLVQDDTNDDKLVVRVGPYS
-297 TDIVDVI
+297 TQT
-304 ERNHADDY
+304 EWWRRDY
-312 KGSGD
+312 KD
-317 FAVAMVGSR
+317 NN
-326 TPGIQLG
+326 
-333 PYTFRTHAWSS
+333 RTHINFEDPTR
-344 GYNDNQK
+344 GNDPKSHRQ
-351 ICPPTNSGDWYRIS
+351 
-365 RGKCSDVDQSSN
+365 SDI
-377 NVWLWSDARLKN
+377 RLKN
-389 IGNTYTSGLEEL
+389 VGEPFTAGLNEL
-401 NQLKFYHFTFKNDKD
+401 EKLNFYHFTFKKDKD
-416 KTPQVGVIAQDLQKV
+416 QVPQVGVMAQDLQKV

>member
-1 MDMKSFYANEKPKTK
+1 M
-16 RKGFSL
+16 
-22 VEMMVVMLLIAVV
+22 IAVV

-78 MNGKTDGYVG
+78 MNGRKDGYVG
-88 IVETGVNIP
+88 IVETGVSVP
-97 ANSILFGKNSL
+97 VNSVLFGQNTLFPS
-108 SSGTGGTAT
+108 AN
-117 TNLVGIGFGTTNY
+117 NLVGIGFGTSNY

-138 KAGAFT
+138 KAAANT
-144 DAVSIGKGAN
+144 DSVTIGNSASGS
-154 GNEYG
+154 EYG

-165 SQTRYKNSV
+165 SNTRHKNSV
-174 AIGYNARTVGENAI
+174 AIGYRAQTSGENAV
-188 TIGAGPF
+188 
-195 ATDTGKNA
+195 
-203 ISIGYNADAIAK
+203 
-215 NGIAIGYNAS
+215 AIGGSQWGTEAG
-225 ATDENSVAIGYN
+225 ERSVAIGFGAGARYNNSIAIGSNASVMGENSIAIGNN
-237 ATAPFKNSIVLGT
+237 ATAHYKNTVVLGDSNT
-250 EKDTVYIPGNLIIG
+250 TVFIPGNLVVNHAALIG
-264 KTTAVG
+264 
-270 VRAVSD
+270 RAAGRNDNLYFRPYAQED
-276 GRSYPLYAYTH
+276 GRHFAVLNAG
-287 RSHDGDDRHF
+287 DWKGDDSNLSMVQDD
-297 TDIVDVI
+297 TDTDKLVVRVGPYSTQT
-304 ERNHADDY
+304 EWWRRDY
-312 KGSGD
+312 KD
-317 FAVAMVGSR
+317 NN
-326 TPGIQLG
+326 
-333 PYTFRTHAWSS
+333 RTHINFEDPSK
-344 GYNDNQK
+344 G
-351 ICPPTNSGDWYRIS
+351 NSTKS
-365 RGKCSDVDQSSN
+365 HKHSDI
-377 NVWLWSDARLKN
+377 RLKN
-389 IGNTYTSGLEEL
+389 VGEPFTAGLNEL
-401 NQLKFYHFTFKNDKD
+401 EKLNFYHFTFKKDKD
-416 KTPQVGVIAQDLQKV
+416 QVPQVGVMAQDLQKV

>member
-78 MNGKTDGYVG
+78 MNGRKDGYIG

-97 ANSILFGKNSL
+97 TNSVLFGQNIL
-108 SSGTGGTAT
+108 SPFNYAT
-117 TNLVGIGFGTTNY
+117 KETSANNLVGIGFGTTNY

-138 KAGAFT
+138 KAAANT
-144 DAVSIGKGAN
+144 DSVTIGNSAS
-154 GNEYG
+154 GNDYG
-159 VAIGSN
+159 VAVGSN

-174 AIGYNARTVGENAI
+174 AIGYSARTTGENAVA
-188 TIGAGPF
+188 IGASQWSTEAG
-195 ATDTGKNA
+195 
-203 ISIGYNADAIAK
+203 
-215 NGIAIGYNAS
+215 
-225 ATDENSVAIGYN
+225 ERSVAIGYGARARYENSIAIGANASVMGENSIAIGNN
-237 ATAPFKNSIVLGT
+237 ATANYKNTVVLGDSNT
-250 EKDTVYIPGNLIIG
+250 TVFIPGNLVVNHAALIG
-264 KTTAVG
+264 
-270 VRAVSD
+270 RAAGRNDNLYFRPYAQED
-276 GRSYPLYAYTH
+276 GRHFAVLNA
-287 RSHDGDDRHF
+287 GDWKGNDSNLSMVQDD
-297 TDIVDVI
+297 TDTDKLVVRVGPYSTQT
-304 ERNHADDY
+304 EWWRGDY
-312 KGSGD
+312 KD
-317 FAVAMVGSR
+317 NN
-326 TPGIQLG
+326 
-333 PYTFRTHAWSS
+333 RTHI
-344 GYNDNQK
+344 NFED
-351 ICPPTNSGDWYRIS
+351 PT
-365 RGKCSDVDQSSN
+365 RGNNPKSHKHSDI
-377 NVWLWSDARLKN
+377 RLKN
-389 IGNTYTSGLEEL
+389 VGEPFTAGLNEL
-401 NQLKFYHFTFKNDKD
+401 EKLNFYHFTFKKDKD
-416 KTPQVGVIAQDLQKV
+416 QVPQVGVMAQDLQKV

>member
-78 MNGKTDGYVG
+78 MNGRKDGYVG

-97 ANSILFGKNSL
+97 TNSVLFGQNILFPFNYVTKETSAN
-108 SSGTGGTAT
+108 
-117 TNLVGIGFGTTNY
+117 NLVGIGFGTSNY

-144 DAVSIGKGAN
+144 DAVSIGNGAD
-154 GNEYG
+154 GSDYS

-165 SQTRYKNSV
+165 ASTRRKNSV
-174 AIGYNARTVGENAI
+174 AIGSNARTIGENAI
-188 TIGAGPF
+188 NIGASPKF
-195 ATDTGKNA
+195 APDVAQNSIA
-203 ISIGYNADAIAK
+203 IGYNADAIHK
-215 NGIAIGYNAS
+215 NAIAIGYNAS
-225 ATDENSVAIGYN
+225 AMDENSVAIGYN
-237 ATAPFKNSIVLGT
+237 ATAPYKNTVVLGDT
-250 EKDTVYIPGNLIIG
+250 NTTVYIPGNLVVNHAALIG
-264 KTTAVG
+264 
-270 VRAVSD
+270 RAAGRNDNLYFRPYAQED
-276 GRSYPLYAYTH
+276 GRHFAVLNA
-287 RSHDGDDRHF
+287 GDWKGEDSNLSMVQDDTN
-297 TDIVDVI
+297 TDKLVVRVGPYSTDT
-304 ERNHADDY
+304 EWWRKDY
-312 KGSGD
+312 KD
-317 FAVAMVGSR
+317 NN
-326 TPGIQLG
+326 
-333 PYTFRTHAWSS
+333 RTHI
-344 GYNDNQK
+344 NFED
-351 ICPPTNSGDWYRIS
+351 PT
-365 RGKCSDVDQSSN
+365 RGNNPKSHRQSDI
-377 NVWLWSDARLKN
+377 RLKN
-389 IGNTYTSGLEEL
+389 VGEPFTAGLNEL
-401 NQLKFYHFTFKNDKD
+401 EKLNFYHFTFKKDKD
-416 KTPQVGVIAQDLQKV
+416 QVPQVGVMAQDLQKV

>member
-1 MDMKSFYANEKPKTK
+1 MDMKSFYANEKPKSK

-78 MNGKTDGYVG
+78 MNGRKDGYVG

-97 ANSILFGKNSL
+97 TNSVLFGQNML
-108 SSGTGGTAT
+108 SPFDFVTKETSAN
-117 TNLVGIGFGTTNY
+117 NLVGIGFGTTNY

-138 KAGAFT
+138 KASANT
-144 DAVSIGKGAN
+144 DSVTIGNSASGS
-154 GNEYG
+154 EYG

-165 SQTRYKNSV
+165 SNTRHKNSV
-174 AIGYNARTVGENAI
+174 AIGYRAQTSGENAV
-188 TIGAGPF
+188 
-195 ATDTGKNA
+195 
-203 ISIGYNADAIAK
+203 
-215 NGIAIGYNAS
+215 AIGGSQWGTEAG
-225 ATDENSVAIGYN
+225 ERSVAIGFGAGARYNNSIAIGANASVMGENSIAIGNN
-237 ATAPFKNSIVLGT
+237 ATAHYKNTVVLGDSNT
-250 EKDTVYIPGNLIIG
+250 TVFIPGNLVVNHAALIG
-264 KTTAVG
+264 LAAG
-270 VRAVSD
+270 RNDNLYFRPYAQED
-276 GRSYPLYAYTH
+276 GRHFAVLNA
-287 RSHDGDDRHF
+287 GDWKGEDSNLSMVQDD
-297 TDIVDVI
+297 TDTDKLVVRVGPYSTQT
-304 ERNHADDY
+304 EWWRRDY
-312 KGSGD
+312 KD
-317 FAVAMVGSR
+317 NN
-326 TPGIQLG
+326 
-333 PYTFRTHAWSS
+333 RTHI
-344 GYNDNQK
+344 NFED
-351 ICPPTNSGDWYRIS
+351 PTKGNNPKSHRQ
-365 RGKCSDVDQSSN
+365 SDI
-377 NVWLWSDARLKN
+377 RLKN
-389 IGNTYTSGLEEL
+389 VGEPFTAGLNEL
-401 NQLKFYHFTFKNDKD
+401 EKLNFYHFTFKKDKD
-416 KTPQVGVIAQDLQKV
+416 QVPQVGVMAQDLQKV

-487 EAQAQTI
+487 ESQAQTI

>member
-1 MDMKSFYANEKPKTK
+1 MDMKNFYANEKPKTK

-78 MNGKTDGYVG
+78 MNGRKDGYVG

-97 ANSILFGKNSL
+97 TNSVLFGQNML
-108 SSGTGGTAT
+108 SPFDFVTKETSAN
-117 TNLVGIGFGTTNY
+117 NLVGIGFGTTNY

-138 KAGAFT
+138 KASANT
-144 DAVSIGKGAN
+144 DSVTIGNSAS
-154 GNEYG
+154 GNDYG
-159 VAIGSN
+159 VAVGSN

-174 AIGYNARTVGENAI
+174 AIGYSARTTGENAVA
-188 TIGAGPF
+188 IGASQWSTEAG
-195 ATDTGKNA
+195 
-203 ISIGYNADAIAK
+203 
-215 NGIAIGYNAS
+215 
-225 ATDENSVAIGYN
+225 ERSVAIGYGARARYENSIAIGANASVMGENSIAIGNN
-237 ATAPFKNSIVLGT
+237 ATANYKNTVVLGDSNT
-250 EKDTVYIPGNLIIG
+250 TVFIPGNLVVNHAALIG
-264 KTTAVG
+264 
-270 VRAVSD
+270 RAAGRNDNLYFRPYAQED
-276 GRSYPLYAYTH
+276 GRHFAVLNA
-287 RSHDGDDRHF
+287 GDWKGNDSNLSMVQDD
-297 TDIVDVI
+297 TDTDKLVVRVGPYSTQT
-304 ERNHADDY
+304 EWWRGDY
-312 KGSGD
+312 KD
-317 FAVAMVGSR
+317 NN
-326 TPGIQLG
+326 
-333 PYTFRTHAWSS
+333 RTHI
-344 GYNDNQK
+344 NFED
-351 ICPPTNSGDWYRIS
+351 PT
-365 RGKCSDVDQSSN
+365 RGNNPKSHKHSDI
-377 NVWLWSDARLKN
+377 RLKN
-389 IGNTYTSGLEEL
+389 VGEPFTAGLNEL
-401 NQLKFYHFTFKNDKD
+401 EKLNFYHFTFKKDKD
-416 KTPQVGVIAQDLQKV
+416 QVPQVGVMAQDLQKV

>member
-78 MNGKTDGYVG
+78 MNGRKDGYVG
-88 IVETGVNIP
+88 IVESGVSVP
-97 ANSILFGKNSL
+97 ANSVLFGQNTLFPFDYVTKETPAN
-108 SSGTGGTAT
+108 
-117 TNLVGIGFGTTNY
+117 NLVGIGFGTSNY

-138 KAGAFT
+138 KASAFT
-144 DAVSIGKGAN
+144 DTVSIGNGAD
-154 GNEYG
+154 GSDYS

-165 SQTRYKNSV
+165 ASTRRKNSV
-174 AIGYNARTVGENAI
+174 AIGSNARTIGENAI
-188 TIGAGPF
+188 NIGASPKF
-195 ATDTGKNA
+195 APDVAQNSIA
-203 ISIGYNADAIAK
+203 IGYNADAIAK

-225 ATDENSVAIGYN
+225 AMDENSVAIGYN
-237 ATAPFKNSIVLGT
+237 ATAHYKNTVVLGDT
-250 EKDTVYIPGNLIIG
+250 NTTVYIPGNLVVNHAALIG
-264 KTTAVG
+264 
-270 VRAVSD
+270 RAAGRNDNLYFRPYAQED
-276 GRSYPLYAYTH
+276 GRHFAVLNA
-287 RSHDGDDRHF
+287 GDWKGEDSNVSLVQDDTNDDKLVVRVGPYS
-297 TDIVDVI
+297 TQT
-304 ERNHADDY
+304 EWWRRDY
-312 KGSGD
+312 KD
-317 FAVAMVGSR
+317 NN
-326 TPGIQLG
+326 
-333 PYTFRTHAWSS
+333 RTHINFEDPTR
-344 GYNDNQK
+344 GNDPKSHRQ
-351 ICPPTNSGDWYRIS
+351 
-365 RGKCSDVDQSSN
+365 SDI
-377 NVWLWSDARLKN
+377 RLKN
-389 IGNTYTSGLEEL
+389 VGEPFTAGLNEL
-401 NQLKFYHFTFKNDKD
+401 EKLNFYHYTYKNDKD
-416 KTPQVGVIAQDLQKV
+416 QVPQVGVMAQDLQKV

>member
-78 MNGKTDGYVG
+78 MNGRKDGYIG

-97 ANSILFGKNSL
+97 TNSVLFGQNILFPFNY
-108 SSGTGGTAT
+108 AT
-117 TNLVGIGFGTTNY
+117 KETSANNLVGIGFGTTNY

-144 DAVSIGKGAN
+144 DAVSIGNGAN

-165 SQTRYKNSV
+165 SQTRHKNSV
-174 AIGYNARTVGENAI
+174 AIGYSARTTGENAVA
-188 TIGAGPF
+188 IGASQWGTE
-195 ATDTGKNA
+195 AG
-203 ISIGYNADAIAK
+203 
-215 NGIAIGYNAS
+215 
-225 ATDENSVAIGYN
+225 ERSVAIGYGANARYERSIAIGANASVMGENSIAIGNN
-237 ATAPFKNSIVLGT
+237 ATAHYKNTVVLGDSNT
-250 EKDTVYIPGNLIIG
+250 TVFIPGNLVVNHAALIG
-264 KTTAVG
+264 
-270 VRAVSD
+270 RAAGRNDNLYFRPYAQED
-276 GRSYPLYAYTH
+276 GRHFAVLNA
-287 RSHDGDDRHF
+287 GDWKGEDSNLSMVQDDTN
-297 TDIVDVI
+297 TDKLVVRVGPYSTVT
-304 ERNHADDY
+304 ESWRRDY
-312 KGSGD
+312 KD
-317 FAVAMVGSR
+317 NN
-326 TPGIQLG
+326 
-333 PYTFRTHAWSS
+333 RTHINFEDPTR
-344 GYNDNQK
+344 GNDPKSHRQ
-351 ICPPTNSGDWYRIS
+351 
-365 RGKCSDVDQSSN
+365 SDI
-377 NVWLWSDARLKN
+377 RLKN
-389 IGNTYTSGLEEL
+389 VGEPFTAGLNEL
-401 NQLKFYHFTFKNDKD
+401 EKLNFYHFTFKKDKD
-416 KTPQVGVIAQDLQKV
+416 QVPQVGVMAQDLQKV

>member
-78 MNGKTDGYVG
+78 MNGRKDGYVG

-97 ANSILFGKNSL
+97 TNSVLFGQNILFPFNY
-108 SSGTGGTAT
+108 AT
-117 TNLVGIGFGTTNY
+117 KETSANNLVGIGFGTTNY

-138 KAGAFT
+138 KAAANT
-144 DAVSIGKGAN
+144 DSVSIGNGAN

-165 SQTRYKNSV
+165 SQTRHKNSV
-174 AIGYNARTVGENAI
+174 AIGYNTRTTGENAVA
-188 TIGAGPF
+188 IGASQWGTE
-195 ATDTGKNA
+195 AG
-203 ISIGYNADAIAK
+203 
-215 NGIAIGYNAS
+215 
-225 ATDENSVAIGYN
+225 ERSVAIGYGAKAYYERSIAIGANASVMGENSIAIGNN
-237 ATAPFKNSIVLGT
+237 ATAHYKNTVVLGDSNT
-250 EKDTVYIPGNLIIG
+250 TVFIPGNLVVNHAALIG
-264 KTTAVG
+264 
-270 VRAVSD
+270 RAAGRNDNLYFRPYAQED
-276 GRSYPLYAYTH
+276 GRHFAVLNA
-287 RSHDGDDRHF
+287 GDWKGNDSNLSMVQDDTN
-297 TDIVDVI
+297 TDKLVVRVGPYSTQT
-304 ERNHADDY
+304 EWWRRDY
-312 KGSGD
+312 KD
-317 FAVAMVGSR
+317 NN
-326 TPGIQLG
+326 
-333 PYTFRTHAWSS
+333 RTHINFEDPTR
-344 GYNDNQK
+344 GNDTK
-351 ICPPTNSGDWYRIS
+351 SH
-365 RGKCSDVDQSSN
+365 KHSDI
-377 NVWLWSDARLKN
+377 RLKN
-389 IGNTYTSGLEEL
+389 VGEPFTAGLNEL
-401 NQLKFYHFTFKNDKD
+401 EKLNFYHFTFKKDKD
-416 KTPQVGVIAQDLQKV
+416 QVPQVGVMAQDLQKV

-462 NTKVCAIAKDVTNLK
+462 NTKVCAVAKDVTNLK

>member
-1 MDMKSFYANEKPKTK
+1 MDMKSFYANEKPKSK

-78 MNGKTDGYVG
+78 MNGRKDGYVG

-97 ANSILFGKNSL
+97 TNSVLFGQNML
-108 SSGTGGTAT
+108 SPFDFVTKETSAN
-117 TNLVGIGFGTTNY
+117 NLVGIGFGTTNY

-138 KAGAFT
+138 KASANT
-144 DAVSIGKGAN
+144 DSVTIGNSASGS
-154 GNEYG
+154 EYG

-165 SQTRYKNSV
+165 SNTRHKNSV
-174 AIGYNARTVGENAI
+174 AIGYRAQTSGENAV
-188 TIGAGPF
+188 
-195 ATDTGKNA
+195 
-203 ISIGYNADAIAK
+203 
-215 NGIAIGYNAS
+215 AIGGSQWGTEAG
-225 ATDENSVAIGYN
+225 ERSVAIGFGAGARYNNSIAIGANASVMGENSIAIGNN
-237 ATAPFKNSIVLGT
+237 ATAHYKNTVVLGDSNT
-250 EKDTVYIPGNLIIG
+250 TVFIPGNLVVNHAALIG
-264 KTTAVG
+264 RSAG
-270 VRAVSD
+270 RNDNLYFRPYAQED
-276 GRSYPLYAYTH
+276 GRHFAVLNA
-287 RSHDGDDRHF
+287 GDWKGEDSNLSMVQDD
-297 TDIVDVI
+297 TDTDKLVVRVGPYSTQT
-304 ERNHADDY
+304 EWWRRDY
-312 KGSGD
+312 KD
-317 FAVAMVGSR
+317 NN
-326 TPGIQLG
+326 
-333 PYTFRTHAWSS
+333 RTHI
-344 GYNDNQK
+344 NFED
-351 ICPPTNSGDWYRIS
+351 PTKGNNPKSHRQ
-365 RGKCSDVDQSSN
+365 SDI
-377 NVWLWSDARLKN
+377 RLKN
-389 IGNTYTSGLEEL
+389 VGEPFTAGLNEL
-401 NQLKFYHFTFKNDKD
+401 EKLNFYHFTFKKDKD
-416 KTPQVGVIAQDLQKV
+416 QVPQVGVMAQDLQKV

-487 EAQAQTI
+487 ESQAQTI